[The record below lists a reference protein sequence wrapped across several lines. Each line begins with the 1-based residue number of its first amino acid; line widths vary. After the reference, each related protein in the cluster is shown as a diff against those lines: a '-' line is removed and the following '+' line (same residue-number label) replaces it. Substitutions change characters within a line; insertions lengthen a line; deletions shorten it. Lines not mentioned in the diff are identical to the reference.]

1 MKTEFLAAAAA
12 LVVFSGIPAYAE
24 DAKPAIGRFGFD
36 TAGMDRSLRAG
47 DDFYRYANGSWLRTT
62 EIPAD
67 KSNYGMFT
75 LLDDVSRERTRAIIE
90 AAAAA
95 KAPTGSEAQKVG
107 DYFAAFMDEAAIE
120 AKGLAPL
127 QPLLDRIDQAN
138 SVQDLAV
145 LFGELQQLQVNQP
158 FAMFINQ
165 DAKAP
170 DVYIPYWF
178 QAGLGLPD
186 RDYYLVD
193 NPKFAEARDKY
204 KAHIASMLTLAGV
217 ADVATKAGAIYA
229 LEHQMAEVQWNQV
242 DSRDADKTYNVW
254 TAAEFAGKAP
264 GFDWLAFF
272 KAAGLGDVGRFVVSQ
287 PSAFTGMAKLFA
299 DVPAATWRD
308 YAKLRLLKDS
318 AAFLPKAFVD
328 ENFAFNGKVLTGT
341 PQLEE
346 RWKRGVNQVTAALGE
361 AVGRLY
367 VERHFPPA
375 SKAAADE
382 LVANVIAAMDARL
395 GQLEWMSPATR
406 TKAREKLASFTP
418 KIGYPDRWR
427 DYSALTIKPG
437 AALANAEAATR
448 FEYQRNLAKL
458 GQPIDR
464 SEWFMTPMTV
474 NAYANPT
481 MNEIVFPASILQ
493 PPFFD
498 ANADPA
504 VNYGGIGA
512 VIGHE
517 ITHHFDDQG
526 RKFDKTGALADW
538 WTEED
543 VKRFKTYT
551 DRLVAQYNLYEPLPG
566 QKVNGELTLGENIA
580 DLAGMTIAYDAYKR
594 SLGGKPAPVI
604 DGTTG
609 DQRFYMGWAQVWRR
623 KYRDENLQQRLVTDP
638 HSPSEYRTTVVR
650 NLDPWYDAF
659 DVKPGD
665 KLYLDAKDRVRIW

>member
-12 LVVFSGIPAYAE
+12 LVVFSGIPAHAQ
-24 DAKPAIGRFGFD
+24 DAKPAIGSFGFD

-47 DDFYRYANGSWLRTT
+47 DDFYRYANGSWLQTT
-62 EIPAD
+62 DIPAD

-90 AAAAA
+90 AAAVA

-127 QPLLDRIDQAN
+127 QPLLDRIDRAN

-204 KAHIASMLTLAGV
+204 KSHIASMLTLAGV
-217 ADVATKAGAIYA
+217 ANAATKAGAIYA
-229 LEHQMAEVQWNQV
+229 LEHRMAEVQWNQV

-264 GFDWLAFF
+264 GFDWPAFF
-272 KAAGLGDVGRFVVSQ
+272 KAAGLGDVSRFVVSQ